1 MSDSEKNGSG
11 HVLNGPRLAPARG
24 QATHL
29 IVLCHGY
36 GSDGNDLIGIA
47 RHWQDI
53 LPGAAFAAP
62 HAPERCV
69 QAANGFQWFS
79 LSRIDPHE
87 TLAGV
92 EAATPLLDAF
102 LDAELE
108 RVNLPPER
116 LALVGFSQGTMMAL
130 HVGLRRRVSPAALV
144 GFSGLLAAPEAVP
157 VLKNPP
163 PILLLHGQDDQ
174 VIPDTALFAAAI
186 ALGAADMAVQW
197 HRTPGLGH
205 GIDQDGMMLAGRF
218 LRDAFSGRL
227 AVRNLP
233 LACRL
238 GG

>member
-1 MSDSEKNGSG
+1 MSDNERNGPG

-24 QATHL
+24 QSTHL
-29 IVLCHGY
+29 IVFCHGY
-36 GSDGNDLIGIA
+36 GSDGSDLIGLA
-47 RHWQDI
+47 RQWQDI

-69 QAANGFQWFS
+69 QAATGFQWFS

-87 TLAGV
+87 TLIGV
-92 EAATPLLDAF
+92 EAAAPLLDAF
-102 LDAELE
+102 VDAELE

-144 GFSGLLAAPEAVP
+144 GFSGLLVAPETVP
-157 VLKNPP
+157 ALEKPP
-163 PILLLHGQDDQ
+163 PILLQHGEADP

-186 ALGAADMAVQW
+186 ALGAAGMAVQW

-218 LRDAFSGRL
+218 LRDALSGRL
-227 AVRNLP
+227 AARNLP